1 MSTSILYRESSS
13 GLLLRDDNDGDGR
26 TVFGIVAP
34 YGQEVTI
41 TERGRRYREM
51 FAPGVFAKSIE
62 TRGHKIRLMG
72 MHDTERSFPLGRAT
86 ELREESDGLH
96 AAFHVAN
103 TSAGNDALELVRS
116 GLVESFS
123 VGFQPIRDVERKGVC
138 VRVEAAL
145 MEVSLVT
152 RPAYS
157 GALIAGVRSAQ
168 SSLPLSADQAQRRL
182 SLLRLENGWT
192 EDRAGDPKKPYGDV
206 TYADP
211 GYQDDGKKRYP
222 LDTAEHVKAAWS
234 YINMP
239 KNQKAYTPEQVKA
252 IKAKIRAAAKKFDIE
267 IKD

>member
-1 MSTSILYRESSS
+1 MSTSILYRESQS

-51 FAPGVFAKSIE
+51 FAPQCFAKSIE

-116 GLVESFS
+116 GLVDSFS
-123 VGFQPIRDVERKGVC
+123 VGFRPIKDVERRGVC

-157 GALIAGVRSAQ
+157 GAMVAGIRSQQ
-168 SSLPLSADQAQRRL
+168 SAPLSADQAQRRL
-182 SLLRLENGWT
+182 SLLRMENGWT
-192 EDRAGDPKKPYGDV
+192 EDRSEDKKPYGDV

-211 GYQDDGKKRYP
+211 GYQKDGKKRYP

-239 KNQKAYTPEQVKA
+239 KNSSQYTPDQLAK
-252 IKAKIRAAAKKFDIE
+252 IKAKIRSAAEKFDIE
-267 IKD
+267 LKD